1 MQISQRLIG
10 AALLILG
17 LSTPAMSQPLVPP
30 PADVVSLSGPRVG
43 FTVLSQST
51 VDTLKK
57 DKQITVSPSFRSSAG
72 SSRSSSTARRP
83 GPPP

>member
-17 LSTPAMSQPLVPP
+17 LSTPALSQPIVPP

-43 FTVLSQST
+43 FTVLSQSI
-51 VDTLKK
+51 VDTLATKP
-57 DKQITVSPSFRSSAG
+57 DIPLVVAAPWEG
-72 SSRSSSTARRP
+72 SESRLYRLRR
-83 GPPP
+83 